1 MTPRYHLDANVVL
14 RFLRADDA
22 KQSPAAA
29 KLFASANSGKAH
41 LCLSDVTV
49 AEIFYVL
56 ARAYKHGN
64 SDAAQKLIPLV
75 QSDAI
80 EVENRRRVL
89 DALQRTT
96 KANVDFGDAYL
107 AATAAEKGD
116 KVASFDE
123 DLQSFNDIDI
133 FVPH

>member
-1 MTPRYHLDANVVL
+1 MTPRYHLDASVVL
-14 RFLRADDA
+14 RFLRADDP

-29 KLFASANSGKAH
+29 KLFARANSGKAH

-49 AEIFYVL
+49 AEVFYVL

-64 SDAAQKLIPLV
+64 SDAAQKLIPLI
-75 QSDAI
+75 QADAV

-89 DALQRTT
+89 DALQRAT

-107 AATAAEKGD
+107 AATAGERGD

-123 DLQSFNDIDI
+123 DLQSFSDII
-133 FVPH
+133 AVVPQ